1 MKRLILL
8 ISSVIIAVII
18 SLHAA
23 ADGIVTEC
31 WVFCQPNGI
40 VNVRSKPRKNSTEI
54 AWVTCGTKL
63 TTNGKIRN
71 GYIYVCDM
79 AAETTS
85 GWISTKYIVFE
96 EPKPVSAEMII
107 RAEGRVACRKYMD
120 GKIVKWYRDGDRVTV
135 YWLADGW
142 AVTERGYIRYEF
154 LE

>member
-1 MKRLILL
+1 M
-8 ISSVIIAVII
+8 
-18 SLHAA
+18 AA
-23 ADGIVTEC
+23 NRSVTEC